1 MFGVWGKEGMYGVL
15 RARLLLHTYIGTYLM
30 SVTPTGTC
38 ICTYVLAQGMHI
50 HTSGLAFSRL
60 ISFPFLFIS
69 KPLVTLDYV
78 LTYIPRLTCL
88 AYA

>member
-1 MFGVWGKEGMYGVL
+1 MGKAAATHLHRYLPNECYTHRHVHMYVCMYL
-15 RARLLLHTYIGTYLM
+15 PKVPMHT
-30 SVTPTGTC
+30 
-38 ICTYVLAQGMHI
+38 

-78 LTYIPRLTCL
+78 LTYIPRLTSL